1 MERITQYAKCM
12 RCDNEAMIRESNTQP
27 PYDERAFCSVCS
39 HTEIRYAFGGF
50 IFTSALIPID
60 SPFIL
65 AFEEYMNSD
74 ESIEKVK
81 AYIELLQM
89 QELEANKLEEE

>member
-1 MERITQYAKCM
+1 MERITQYTKCM
-12 RCDNEAMIRESNTQP
+12 RCDNETMILESNTQP
-27 PYDERAFCSVCS
+27 PYDERAFCSECG